1 VSTDKPWDRIAAALE
16 SAGDGG
22 VDGGHH
28 KAWVIDQ
35 MVRALTGCPTVTRTA
50 TDCNGETYEY
60 DALGESAEYTAWVA
74 AFCSGENG
82 PDTYSWD
89 EGVAP

>member
-1 VSTDKPWDRIAAALE
+1 MSEQTFTLLQEAMMDALGFASLYGQTDGA
-16 SAGDGG
+16 
-22 VDGGHH
+22 HH

-35 MVRALTGCPTVTRTA
+35 MVRCLTG
-50 TDCNGETYEY
+50 DDYE
-60 DALGESAEYTAWVA
+60 SWVA
-74 AFCSGENG
+74 GWCYGEDG

>member
-1 VSTDKPWDRIAAALE
+1 MTTIELQGRIDAALAMACFGT
-16 SAGDGG
+16 SDGEW
-22 VDGGHH
+22 H

-35 MVRALTGCPTVTRTA
+35 MVRCLTGSGYEGWVKWYKA
-50 TDCNGETYEY
+50 GE
-60 DALGESAEYTAWVA
+60 D
-74 AFCSGENG
+74 G